1 MLDKIVERS
10 ESSGNTDYLKWDL
23 YDIPHHCSYTGL
35 SDEKGEDITE
45 PSEDIKRLLQ
55 EYGQENAFLVASCRA
70 FSDVGDGDAQPPHV
84 QAKKAYRKYCKNA
97 DGSSKILLITSEYG
111 GKTNPKPLRFK
122 IDCTGIR
129 EDTGFNA
136 AFIHTPAPR
145 AGG

>member
-1 MLDKIVERS
+1 M
-10 ESSGNTDYLKWDL
+10 
-23 YDIPHHCSYTGL
+23 
-35 SDEKGEDITE
+35 
-45 PSEDIKRLLQ
+45 
-55 EYGQENAFLVASCRA
+55 ASCRA
-70 FSDVGDGDAQPPHV
+70 FSDAGDGDAQPPHI

-97 DGSSKILLITSEYG
+97 DGSSKTLLITSEYG

-122 IDCTGIR
+122 IDRTGIR